1 MTNLEYIFLFA
12 EKHNFPKTDCE
23 VIFDTA
29 NTVGGGNIYTMDDYI
44 ISVKFDKSLVANEL
58 KMEDIRFD
66 IDSDFDTDV
75 FEIWQKD
82 DPTISFRS
90 WIAMGRYIPTV
101 IENADFFDELESLT
115 KDIEMKLETLF
126 SNISTDNGD
135 SDEFEFDMEEDDGD

>member
-23 VIFDTA
+23 VMFSA
-29 NTVGGGNIYTMDDYI
+29 NNNRSGGNIYTMDDDI
-44 ISVKFDKSLVANEL
+44 VSVKFDKSLVANEL

-101 IENADFFDELESLT
+101 IQNADFFDELESLT
-115 KDIEMKLETLF
+115 KDIEMKLESLF
-126 SNISTDNGD
+126 SNIGTDDGD
-135 SDEFEFDMEEDDGD
+135 SDEFDMEEDDED